1 MMPKKIAIKG
11 TIIPTDFQ
19 EAYEWMGF
27 EATSPGQLET
37 FLADANG
44 EDVELEIN
52 SPGGY
57 VFAGMEIYNRLM
69 MYPGKVTATVMSI
82 AASAASLITCAA
94 KTVRMSPVS
103 QLMIHRAHSWTEG
116 DKNDMYKTAEDLA
129 KLDDSIANAY
139 IAKTGMSRDQV
150 LHLMDVTTWLGAK
163 DALNMHFAD
172 EILKFKQ
179 DEQPAA
185 AIGSAVML
193 THEQVA
199 KMMEAIRAKEAV
211 KKQQETAA
219 LELLRQR
226 NINLMLKGETK

>member
-1 MMPKKIAIKG
+1 MAKKFAVKG
-11 TIIPTDFQ
+11 TIVPTDYQ
-19 EAYEWMGF
+19 ELYEWMGF
-27 EATSPGQLET
+27 EATSPGRLEA

-94 KTVRMSPVS
+94 ETVRMSPVS

-116 DKNDMYKTAEDLA
+116 DKNDMYKTADDLA
-129 KLDDSIANAY
+129 KLDESIANAY
-139 IAKTGMSRDQV
+139 IAKTGMSHDEVIRM
-150 LHLMDVTTWLGAK
+150 MDETTWLGAEEAK
-163 DALNMHFAD
+163 VLRFAD
-172 EILKFKQ
+172 EILFQ
-179 DEQPAA
+179 QEEQPAA
-185 AIGSAVML
+185 AANGAIML
-193 THEQVA
+193 TAEQA
-199 KMMEAIRAKEAV
+199 ARMTEAMRAEETV

-219 LELLRQR
+219 LDLLRQR
-226 NINLMLKGETK
+226 NINLMLRGVNK